1 MTAGLNLARAS
12 CAAASSDGS
21 VSSSV
26 RSSRQAALR
35 EIGVE
40 PAFANSAAV
49 ADSASER
56 KVAISLFLLLFFL
69 LRNSFHPSRRIVWR
83 SERSYRRLLAKIIA
97 DPENPCLSSFRE
109 NIRLRQNTPHRPLVP
124 LLQHTAKVVNIST
137 LDNVNSWEQNSAV

>member
-1 MTAGLNLARAS
+1 MPRCIPCAPPRALLPSPRQAPWCAPRARQNRAGAS
-12 CAAASSDGS
+12 GAAASSDGS

-56 KVAISLFLLLFFL
+56 TVAIFLFLLFLL
-69 LRNSFHPSRRIVWR
+69 LRNSFHPSPPQ
-83 SERSYRRLLAKIIA
+83 KISGA
-97 DPENPCLSSFRE
+97 GND
-109 NIRLRQNTPHRPLVP
+109 
-124 LLQHTAKVVNIST
+124 HTG
-137 LDNVNSWEQNSAV
+137 DYWQR